1 MVAVTREAPRG
12 GATAWDFAAE
22 LQAIDSAQLRR
33 RRRVIES
40 YDGARMRIDG
50 RELLAFCSNDYLGL
64 AQHPALVE
72 AAREAAARWGV
83 GATASPV
90 LCGHSLAHEQLERE
104 LARFVGMP
112 RALYFYAGFPANAG
126 IVPALAGRGD
136 AVFSDTL
143 NHACLI
149 DGARLSRADVQ
160 VYAHADPAD
169 LARRL
174 QASPARR
181 KLITTDAVFSM
192 DGDIAPLRELLQ
204 LAERFDALLLVDDAH
219 GFGVLGPGGAGTAAA
234 LGLRSPRLL
243 YMATLGKAAGVA
255 GAFVAGADDAVEYL
269 MQRTRS
275 YIFATAA
282 PPMVAHTLRASLRV
296 IADEQWRRDRLREL
310 VALVHEQSRLPQGW
324 RLGESRTPVQ
334 PLIIGSNEAALHAMQ
349 QLWQQGYWVP
359 AIRPPT
365 VAPGSARLRLSLSAA
380 HTLQDLRELLR
391 AIEGL

>member
-1 MVAVTREAPRG
+1 MVALNPTQAP
-12 GATAWDFAAE
+12 AAAWDFAAE
-22 LQAIDSAQLRR
+22 VRAVDDARLRR
-33 RRRVIES
+33 RRHVVEA
-40 YDGARMRIDG
+40 YDGARLRVDG
-50 RELLAFCSNDYLGL
+50 RDMLAFCSNDYLGL
-64 AQHPALVE
+64 AQHPALIE

-83 GATASPV
+83 GATASPA
-90 LCGHSLAHEQLERE
+90 LCGHSLAHEQLELE
-104 LARFVGMP
+104 LAHFVGMP
-112 RALYFYAGFPANAG
+112 RALSFCAGFPANTG
-126 IVPALAGRGD
+126 LVPALAGRGD

-160 VYAHADPAD
+160 VYAHCDVDD

-174 QASPARR
+174 QASTARR

-219 GFGVLGPGGAGTAAA
+219 GFGVLGPGGAGSAAA
-234 LGLRSPRLL
+234 AGIRGPRLL

-255 GAFVAGADDAVEYL
+255 GAFVAGAEDAVEFL

-282 PPMVAHTLRASLRV
+282 PPMLAETLRASLRV
-296 IADEQWRRDRLREL
+296 IADEEWRRLRLREL
-310 VALVHEQSRLPQGW
+310 IGRVRTEARLPRGW
-324 RLGESRTPVQ
+324 RLGDSSTPVQ
-334 PLIIGSNEAALHAMQ
+334 PLIIGDNEPALRAMR
-349 QLWQQGYWVP
+349 QLWDLGFWVP

-380 HTLQDLRELLR
+380 HAPQDLQRLLR
-391 AIEGL
+391 AVGELD